1 MNKNKDKDNIY
12 ASQTDKQIFDFD
24 SQVAAVFP
32 DMIQRSVPR
41 YNEILLNT
49 SKFARQFVTA
59 GSHCY
64 DLGCSLGASSL
75 AMSTGIAVANVK
87 IIGVDNSEAM
97 LERCHLHISAF
108 KHAPRIEL
116 HGGDILDFRMTNA
129 SMVVLNFTLQ
139 FVPQADRVTLLNK
152 VYQGMNPGGVLLLS
166 EKICFADEIDNN
178 LMIDLHH
185 QFKRENGYSE
195 LEISQK
201 RSMLE
206 NVLIPES
213 LPEHLSRLSEIGF
226 RRADCWFKHYN
237 FVSIF
242 AIK

>member
-1 MNKNKDKDNIY
+1 MTNKTDNIY
-12 ASQTDKQIFDFD
+12 AAAIDKQSFSFDG
-24 SQVAAVFP
+24 QVAEVFP
-32 DMIQRSVPR
+32 DMIQRSVPG
-41 YNEILLNT
+41 YAQILKNT
-49 SKFARQFVTA
+49 AKFAERFVTA
-59 GSHCY
+59 NSHCY

-75 AMSTGIAVANVK
+75 AMSAGIGVNGVK

-97 LERCHLHISAF
+97 LARCHHHIDAF
-108 KHAPRIEL
+108 KHRTQIEL
-116 HGGDILDFRMTNA
+116 QCGDILACEIENA

-139 FVPQADRVTLLNK
+139 FIAQPDRAQLLK
-152 VYQGMNPGGVLLLS
+152 KIYQGMNPGAVLLLS
-166 EKICFADEIDNN
+166 EKICFENEQDNA

-201 RSMLE
+201 RSLLE
-206 NVLIPES
+206 NVLVPDT
-213 LPEHLSRLSEIGF
+213 LVQHTDRLAAAGFSRSH
-226 RRADCWFKHYN
+226 CWLQQYN

>member
-1 MNKNKDKDNIY
+1 MIKKTDNLY
-12 ASQTDKQIFDFD
+12 AAQTDKLIFDFD
-24 SQVAAVFP
+24 SQVAEVFP
-32 DMIQRSVPR
+32 DMIQRSVPG
-41 YNEILLNT
+41 YNEILSNT
-49 SKFARQFVTA
+49 AKFAQQFVTPD
-59 GSHCY
+59 SHCY

-75 AMSTGIAVANVK
+75 AMSTGIAVDNVK

-97 LERCHLHISAF
+97 LERCHQHINAF
-108 KHAPRIEL
+108 KHATIIEL
-116 HGGDILDFRMTNA
+116 HAGDILNFPITNA

-139 FVPQADRVTLLNK
+139 FVPQAERVALLTK
-152 VYQGMNPGGVLLLS
+152 VYEGLNPGGVLLLS
-166 EKICFADEIDNN
+166 EKICFENNIDND

-206 NVLIPES
+206 TVLIPES
-213 LPEHLSRLSEIGF
+213 VPDHLSRLSAVGF
-226 RRADCWFKHYN
+226 SRADCWFKHYN
-237 FVSIF
+237 FVSMF